1 MTTKLD
7 EMPTEKLKAK
17 LHECWEMIN
26 KVLDGFND
34 APEMQAGIRR
44 LVLSGNMLSELNAIA
59 AESPELANQ
68 ILQFSVAMLAN
79 THSIQA
85 IDAELCNRFSDM
97 N

>member
-1 MTTKLD
+1 MSNNLD
-7 EMPTEKLKAK
+7 EMPTEKLRAT
-17 LHECWEMIN
+17 LHQCWEMIN

-44 LVLSGNMLSELNAIA
+44 LVLSGDMLSELNAIA
-59 AESPELANQ
+59 AESPQLANQ
-68 ILQFSVAMLAN
+68 ILQVSVAMLAN

-85 IDAELCNRFSDM
+85 IDAELCKRLSDM